1 MEELKRIENP
11 AEFLMTT
18 GLLFE
23 INRRVL
29 HPLGLAL
36 EISLDDE
43 TGESRIGGI
52 WDYREDPE
60 GITFEKKTFEH
71 GLKKWEQYRDT
82 GADRKIAER
91 KALLGYVVQG
101 ED

>member
-60 GITFEKKTFEH
+60 
-71 GLKKWEQYRDT
+71 
-82 GADRKIAER
+82 ADRKIAER